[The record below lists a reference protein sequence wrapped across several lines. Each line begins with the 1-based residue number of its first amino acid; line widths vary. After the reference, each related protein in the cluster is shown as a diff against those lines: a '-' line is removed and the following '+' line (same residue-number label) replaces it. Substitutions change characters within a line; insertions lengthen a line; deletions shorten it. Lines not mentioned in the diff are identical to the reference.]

1 VKNFFANDS
10 GTMLTYLAKR
20 LVTMVP
26 FLIGITFISF
36 FIMHLAP
43 GSPTDVLTDLNPKIS
58 ELAKDRLTKLY
69 GLDQPL
75 HVQYWNWLK
84 RMAVMD
90 FGRSFAP
97 DSRHV
102 LNKIFERLPITITI
116 NLLSLTM
123 VLLLAVPIGVYSA
136 THRGSF
142 FDQATTV
149 FVFLGFATPT
159 FWLALLCMILFGVTL
174 GWLPISG
181 LKSLNHAQLSAWGQL
196 LDYAWHLALP
206 VTLSAFVSLAGMSR
220 YIRGNMLEVIR
231 QDYIITARAKG
242 LSEAAVIYRHALRNA
257 LLPVITVL
265 GLSLPGL
272 IGGSVIFESIFAIPG
287 MGKLFYDAVM
297 SRDYPMVMGGL
308 VIGAVLTLLGNLL
321 ADLGYVAADP
331 RVRRS

>member
-1 VKNFFANDS
+1 MAP
-10 GTMLTYLAKR
+10 L
-20 LVTMVP
+20 LV
-26 FLIGITFISF
+26 GITFISF
-36 FIMHLAP
+36 LIMHLAP

-58 ELAKDRLTKLY
+58 ELAKERLTKLY

-75 HVQYWNWLK
+75 HVQYWTWLK
-84 RMAVMD
+84 RLAVLD
-90 FGRSFAP
+90 FGQSFAP
-97 DSRHV
+97 DGRPV
-102 LNKIFERLPITITI
+102 LDKIAERLPITITI
-116 NLLSLTM
+116 NLLSLAL

-136 THRGSF
+136 THRGSL

-149 FVFLGFATPT
+149 FVFLGFAAPT
-159 FWLALLCMILFGVTL
+159 FWLALLCMILFGVSL

-181 LKSLNHAQLSAWGQL
+181 IKSLNHETLSAAGKL
-196 LDYAWHLALP
+196 LDYAWHLLLP

-220 YIRGNMLEVIR
+220 YMRGNMLEVIR
-231 QDYIITARAKG
+231 QDYITTARAKG
-242 LSEAAVIYRHALRNA
+242 LSETTVIYRHALRNA
-257 LLPVITVL
+257 LMPVITVL

-321 ADLGYVAADP
+321 ADLGYAAADP